1 MPTATNMIDTDWR
14 EMRHCIALLQRGY
27 PPGRP
32 SLLDHGGLRP
42 GGPDVPMISA

>member
-14 EMRHCIALLQRGY
+14 EMATASPCSAVWMS
-27 PPGRP
+27 PGRP

-42 GGPDVPMISA
+42 GGPDVQ